1 MKSTLWN
8 ETISFLYLL
17 LLAKVHASY
26 LSMAGSI
33 LYEKLHLFLAYD
45 AFFILHDSFVRNCV
59 GKIQR
64 IKWSQVLCFVVQN
77 LNPYPGEIW
86 IPVHRMPGQRQVKLN
101 LTRGSNII
109 LQFQTSFQSL
119 NTCVHMEHELTLFIA
134 VCWSNF

>member
-86 IPVHRMPGQRQVKLN
+86 IPVHRMLGQKAGKVEFDQ
-101 LTRGSNII
+101 G
-109 LQFQTSFQSL
+109 F
-119 NTCVHMEHELTLFIA
+119 
-134 VCWSNF
+134 